1 MTSSR
6 RGRAGSDSRSAAA
19 FFTAAANGASGVV
32 AATEAARTMSGTV
45 ASAVRKWSD
54 PRAKLLRRRRRANRR
69 RMRYGTVSGASAV
82 GTVGLAAASAPEW
95 SLIVGGGATAL
106 FAVPA
111 VAAWRT
117 YRRLN
122 EIPLPA
128 RAPARRALPPVG
140 SAAREP
146 VGRLLGAQTGLQ
158 ELLGVLTRS
167 AVVAEEDIEQ
177 IGDTAASAAE
187 ALFAVADDV
196 IAMERAG
203 STTAGL
209 QLGGAIEA
217 TAARLSAGVEQYE
230 ELLASV
236 AKMTVPA
243 TADSLGALERQ
254 RSEMLSASDRLE
266 GLAGALEEIEAIRRR
281 HRA

>member
-6 RGRAGSDSRSAAA
+6 RGRSGSDSRSAAS
-19 FFTAAANGASGVV
+19 FFAAAANGAGVV
-32 AATEAARTMSGTV
+32 AAGEVARTVSGSV

-54 PRAKLLRRRRRANRR
+54 PREKLLRKRRRANRR
-69 RMRYGTVSGASAV
+69 RVRYGAVSGASAV
-82 GTVGLAAASAPEW
+82 GTVGLVAASAPEW

-122 EIPLPA
+122 GIPLPA
-128 RAPARRALPPVG
+128 RTPVRRALPPVG

-209 QLGGAIEA
+209 QLGDTIDA

-266 GLAGALEEIEAIRRR
+266 GWAGALEEIEAIRRR
-281 HRA
+281 HRV